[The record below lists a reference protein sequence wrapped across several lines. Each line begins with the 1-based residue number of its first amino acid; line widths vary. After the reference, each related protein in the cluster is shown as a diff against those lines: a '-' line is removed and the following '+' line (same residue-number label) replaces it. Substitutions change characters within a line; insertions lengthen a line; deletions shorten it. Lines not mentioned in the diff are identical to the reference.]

1 MVVSAIVAA
10 VGYGAAE
17 AGVAATIGGAIA
29 GGLGLEATAL
39 IVGET
44 TLGSVIGG
52 TVIGSGLGALKAAA
66 TGGDILQGALIGGVT
81 SGVGSLASGAIGAA
95 LVPEGM
101 QGPGLLPEIGGSTIP
116 GVAVQRGLTGA
127 LTGALGSG
135 LAGGDPLRG
144 ALLGGVSGGLSG
156 AAGQA
161 LGLGSG
167 STGALG
173 SALSTGL
180 SAAFPTSQKTQLA
193 GISAQTPY
201 QPTTSGTT
209 ASQALGT
216 GAPMGSALS
225 IAPGMGYS
233 PSSTVF
239 GSGESDKPKSNVW
252 NVESLKGG
260 AEVGPNVS

>member
-1 MVVSAIVAA
+1 MVVSAIVS
-10 VGYGAAE
+10 VIGYGAAE

-180 SAAFPTSQKTQLA
+180 SAAFPTSQKTQSG

-201 QPTTSGTT
+201 QPTISGKS
-209 ASQALGT
+209 APGGSAAL
-216 GAPMGSALS
+216 GSALS

>member
-1 MVVSAIVAA
+1 MVVSAIVAVA
-10 VGYGAAE
+10 GYGLAE

-29 GGLGLEATAL
+29 GGLGLDAAA
-39 IVGET
+39 IIIGET

-52 TVIGSGLGALKAAA
+52 TVIGSGIGALKAAA

-81 SGVGSLASGAIGAA
+81 SAVGSLASGAIGSA

-101 QGPGLLPEIGGSTIP
+101 QGPGLLPEIGGSTIA
-116 GVAVQRGLTGA
+116 GVGVQKGLTGV

-180 SAAFPTSQKTQLA
+180 NYAFPAEQQAQTKSA
-193 GISAQTPY
+193 SAQTPY
-201 QPTTSGTT
+201 QPKVSTSN
-209 ASQALGT
+209 ALGT

-225 IAPGMGYS
+225 IAPGLGYS